1 MNQKDYA
8 RLDTYVSSYI
18 QSASTEL
25 TIYSD
30 SPALNAIL
38 SYYESLC
45 RDRNIRT
52 EFSLKLPDQ
61 LPISEQDLC
70 VMVGNLLENAVYGCE
85 QAEAPYIQ
93 LKLVQTASS
102 MLAMKIRNPYTDAV
116 KSRNGSFLSS
126 RHSGF
131 GQGLE
136 SVRIIAEKYHGCM
149 EIQTEQQIFTVKLLL
164 QLT

>member
-70 VMVGNLLENAVYGCE
+70 VMMGNLLENAVNGCIE
-85 QAEAPYIQ
+85 CGSRDEITVN
-93 LKLVQTASS
+93 LRMKKEKLVIVCSNPCKTDLVIEDDIIKPKGTGIESILMAIDKYDGNIRYQMEDGILTACVI
-102 MLAMKIRNPYTDAV
+102 LN
-116 KSRNGSFLSS
+116 
-126 RHSGF
+126 
-131 GQGLE
+131 
-136 SVRIIAEKYHGCM
+136 C
-149 EIQTEQQIFTVKLLL
+149 
-164 QLT
+164 

>member
-1 MNQKDYA
+1 M
-8 RLDTYVSSYI
+8 
-18 QSASTEL
+18 
-25 TIYSD
+25 
-30 SPALNAIL
+30 
-38 SYYESLC
+38 
-45 RDRNIRT
+45 
-52 EFSLKLPDQ
+52 
-61 LPISEQDLC
+61 
-70 VMVGNLLENAVYGCE
+70 MGNLLENAVYGCE

>member
-70 VMVGNLLENAVYGCE
+70 VMMGNLLENAVYGYE

-149 EIQTEQQIFTVKLLL
+149 KIQTEKQIFTVKLLL